1 MIEVKPLIAVIGA
14 ILIVTNIDTA
24 KKEPKKNDLYED
36 MISYEKYLDS
46 CIIAKSAIIGSK
58 AIKKDS
64 TAKVLTKVC
73 NVLKTEVKVLKIENK
88 DLKSDLQVLST
99 KAPDTVVK
107 TIVIKEKV
115 GLFGK
120 NKFDTLNN

>member
-1 MIEVKPLIAVIGA
+1 MIEAKPLIAVIGA

-36 MISYEKYLDS
+36 MVSYEKYLDS

-73 NVLKTEVKVLKIENK
+73 SVLKTEVKVLKFENK
-88 DLKSDLQVLST
+88 ELRSDLQLLAT

>member
-1 MIEVKPLIAVIGA
+1 MFEAKPLIAVIGA

-64 TAKVLTKVC
+64 TCRILTKKVS
-73 NVLKTEVKVLKIENK
+73 VLKLENK
-88 DLKSDLQVLST
+88 ELKTDIKGLQLLAT